1 MTSGQHNFN
10 HLGAGFLRGTQ
21 GQQVLPWLQ
30 VWRPGILKEERSP
43 HSNKMPGRRMLMSCS
58 EEQSVVL

>member
-30 VWRPGILKEERSP
+30 VMESRHTVIEE
-43 HSNKMPGRRMLMSCS
+43 C
-58 EEQSVVL
+58 

>member
-1 MTSGQHNFN
+1 MTSGQHTN

-30 VWRPGILKEERSP
+30 VMESRHTERRKDPLALIKWLVEE
-43 HSNKMPGRRMLMSCS
+43 C
-58 EEQSVVL
+58 